1 MHGAEQGCNKIS
13 RELRTG
19 PRAKKEGWESEMC
32 FPPNQVRLAFL
43 RLDHEN
49 GMAVQHQH
57 LLLSCPIC
65 RPFTYHHL
73 ENAGIG
79 AQHVPKYPDA
89 RGGQR
94 THKRWNAGQ
103 EGMVRRPVKGGPHH
117 GVSKLQ
123 TVCNTHN
130 SPDLMMNYIG
140 MFVSQPLSRAAH
152 ETLPCST
159 ALIARQMQIETT
171 VGCRFS
177 SIRMAKIKMIL
188 ILLSWQ
194 KYRE

>member
-32 FPPNQVRLAFL
+32 FPPNQDRLAFL

-79 AQHVPKYPDA
+79 AQHVPKYLMLEV
-89 RGGQR
+89 GKE
-94 THKRWNAGQ
+94 HI
-103 EGMVRRPVKGGPHH
+103 KGGMQGKKEWH
-117 GVSKLQ
+117 GDQ
-123 TVCNTHN
+123 
-130 SPDLMMNYIG
+130 
-140 MFVSQPLSRAAH
+140 
-152 ETLPCST
+152 
-159 ALIARQMQIETT
+159 
-171 VGCRFS
+171 
-177 SIRMAKIKMIL
+177 
-188 ILLSWQ
+188 
-194 KYRE
+194 